1 MIGYNKGV
9 LEVKKIILE
18 VLSFIL
24 IIGAL
29 LYLNMF
35 MIMYNIQVKSATDT
49 DIMLSVFGQDFYY
62 EYEKE
67 FFKFLFF
74 FHKTIDIFEIIC
86 YNIIRK

>member
-9 LEVKKIILE
+9 LEVKKIIFE
-18 VLSFIL
+18 FLSFIL

-49 DIMLSVFGQDFYY
+49 GIMLSVFGQDFYY
-62 EYEKE
+62 EYEK
-67 FFKFLFF
+67 
-74 FHKTIDIFEIIC
+74 
-86 YNIIRK
+86 

>member
-18 VLSFIL
+18 ILSFIF

-35 MIMYNIQVKSATDT
+35 MIMYNIKVNNVTDT
-49 DIMLSVFGQDFYY
+49 GIMLSVFGQDFYY
-62 EYEKE
+62 EYEK
-67 FFKFLFF
+67 
-74 FHKTIDIFEIIC
+74 
-86 YNIIRK
+86 